1 MIIQYQVH
9 RRGNWGSIRICAFQ
23 KPLGFHRLG
32 SLFIHTKGQIFQG
45 FQLSSSQALTWF
57 PLLLAGHFFLD
68 VSFFLFPFPFLT
80 SPHHPWVNHSEMTL
94 PFDTLIWSLTSPFHQ
109 FFISFFPPFCLITF
123 HPPYLAL
130 WISHWI
136 YCKCNPLV
144 LLPQFLPSEIHNA
157 LYHMIHWKLCLDYI
171 FESVHCFIY
180 KR

>member
-1 MIIQYQVH
+1 MCFSEATGFSQ
-9 RRGNWGSIRICAFQ
+9 IRFSVYSYKRPDPSRISAQ
-23 KPLGFHRLG
+23 PLTSFDL
-32 SLFIHTKGQIFQG
+32 I
-45 FQLSSSQALTWF
+45 SSSLGWAFLF
-57 PLLLAGHFFLD
+57 GCLLLPIP
-68 VSFFLFPFPFLT
+68 VSLPNFPTSSLSQSLRNDSSLWYSHLIINKPFPSIL
-80 SPHHPWVNHSEMTL
+80 H
-94 PFDTLIWSLTSPFHQ
+94 
-109 FFISFFPPFCLITF
+109 FIFSPFCLITF
-123 HPPYLAL
+123 HPPHLAL